1 MASVQETQ
9 WEAPVAG
16 FTPAP
21 AEWLPSELLQ
31 APLTPEGSEGHLA
44 CPAAAPLSPAS
55 SQGLPGPQKTEG
67 HLEMAAEVEVHITLA
82 AGPADQEAARLSLC
96 LPGQRSPARKR
107 ERPQSTGAASLA
119 LEQEAGQPMW
129 ASSDDDAPTLEGAG
143 ERKHSQARRQKGAPV
158 SARQQE
164 HGQQLTQSEAAALDA
179 AILESTVPTQGAL
192 QQHPDLSNVPRVEQG
207 MPASPWPLQP
217 GQSTAEQAVEVS
229 GSEGSSRAAAV
240 SAAGQEAAAAAAAHM
255 LEALSLSVGP
265 EDDCNEAAACGTGS
279 YQTLGGGHAK
289 LPHRLR
295 KYWLQRYSLFLR
307 FDEGVRLDEEG
318 W

>member
-9 WEAPVAG
+9 WEAPVTG

-55 SQGLPGPQKTEG
+55 SQGLPGAPKKEG
-67 HLEMAAEVEVHITLA
+67 HLEIAAEVEVHITPA
-82 AGPADQEAARLSLC
+82 AGPADQEAASLTLC

-107 ERPQSTGAASLA
+107 GRPQSTEATSLVV
-119 LEQEAGQPMW
+119 EQEAGQPMW

-143 ERKHSQARRQKGAPV
+143 EREHSQARRQEGASV

-164 HGQQLTQSEAAALDA
+164 RGQQLTQSEAAAVDA

-192 QQHPDLSNVPRVEQG
+192 QQHPDLSNVPLVGQEA
-207 MPASPWPLQP
+207 PASPWPMQP
-217 GQSTAEQAVEVS
+217 GQGTAEQALKVS
-229 GSEGSSRAAAV
+229 GSKGSSQVAAV
-240 SAAGQEAAAAAAAHM
+240 SAAGQEAAAAAAHM
-255 LEALSLSVGP
+255 LEALSLSGGQ
-265 EDDCNEAAACGTGS
+265 EDECDEDAASGTGS

-295 KYWLQRYSLFLR
+295 KYWLQRYSLFSR

>member
-1 MASVQETQ
+1 MQETQ
-9 WEAPVAG
+9 WEAPIAG

-21 AEWLPSELLQ
+21 PEWLPSELLQ

-55 SQGLPGPQKTEG
+55 SQGLPGPSKEEG
-67 HLEMAAEVEVHITLA
+67 NLEVAAEVEVHTTPA
-82 AGPADQEAARLSLC
+82 AGPAGQEAASLSLC

-107 ERPQSTGAASLA
+107 GRPQSTGAASLA
-119 LEQEAGQPMW
+119 HQQGGGQPVW
-129 ASSDDDAPTLEGAG
+129 TSSDDDAPTLEGAG
-143 ERKHSQARRQKGAPV
+143 EREHSQARRQEGAAV

-164 HGQQLTQSEAAALDA
+164 RGQQLTQSEAAALDA

-192 QQHPDLSNVPRVEQG
+192 QQHPDLSNVPLVG
-207 MPASPWPLQP
+207 LGGPASPWPRQP
-217 GQSTAEQAVEVS
+217 GQSTDEQTLEVGG
-229 GSEGSSRAAAV
+229 GSEGSSHAAAV
-240 SAAGQEAAAAAAAHM
+240 SAAGQEAAAAAAHM

-265 EDDCNEAAACGTGS
+265 EVDCDEGAACGQGS
-279 YQTLGGGHAK
+279 YQTLEGGHAK

>member
-55 SQGLPGPQKTEG
+55 SQGLPGPHKTG
-67 HLEMAAEVEVHITLA
+67 RHLEVAVEVEVHITLT
-82 AGPADQEAARLSLC
+82 AGPADQEAASLSLC

-107 ERPQSTGAASLA
+107 GRPQSTGAASLV

-143 ERKHSQARRQKGAPV
+143 EQDHSQARRQDRASV

-164 HGQQLTQSEAAALDA
+164 QGQQLTQSEAAALDA

-192 QQHPDLSNVPRVEQG
+192 QQHPDLSNVPLVEQTV
-207 MPASPWPLQP
+207 PASPWPMQP
-217 GQSTAEQAVEVS
+217 GRITAEQALAVS
-229 GSEGSSRAAAV
+229 GSEGSSHATAV
-240 SAAGQEAAAAAAAHM
+240 SAVGQEAAAAAAHM
-255 LEALSLSVGP
+255 LEVLSLSVGP
-265 EDDCNEAAACGTGS
+265 EDDRDEAAACGEGR